1 MGFGPRLVLLSG
13 STRIAS
19 GQCAVELDF
28 NPPSIHFS
36 TTHTFLLVEPLA
48 HIIDLNAGV
57 N

>member
-36 TTHTFLLVEPLA
+36 TTHRFLLGEPLA